1 VSRIRRQRPRWGQN
15 FLIAEGVARW
25 IVEWAAIEGR
35 SVLEIGPGRGALT
48 GLLLERAAFVR
59 AVEIDASLAHELAER
74 YGAAASRLQVVIGD
88 VLKLPLAEILD
99 PGMSVV
105 ANLPYESAAAIIRRL
120 LTANVVPTDIVVMV
134 QREVCARIAAQP
146 GDRQYGLL
154 ALHTSLRADIAPGR
168 VVAPGCFRPQPKVQS
183 QVVRLRPL
191 QGLRY
196 EVGDEKLFSALAAVA
211 FGMRRKM
218 LRNTVLPYISER
230 LGAESARSALMESG
244 IDPTQRPET
253 VSPEAF
259 ARLSS
264 IVHRRLGGNA

>member
-1 VSRIRRQRPRWGQN
+1 VSRIRHQRPRWGQN

-25 IVEWAAIEGR
+25 IVDWAAIEGR

-48 GLLLERAAFVR
+48 ELLVERAAFVR
-59 AVEIDASLAHELAER
+59 AVEIDLSLARELNER
-74 YGAAASRLQVVIGD
+74 YAAAATRLQVVVGD
-88 VLKLPLAEILD
+88 VLALPLAEILD

-120 LTANVVPTDIVVMV
+120 LTVGVVPADIVVMV
-134 QREVCARIAAQP
+134 QREVCERLAARP
-146 GDRQYGLL
+146 GDRHYGLL
-154 ALHTSLRADIAPGR
+154 ALHTSLRADVVPGR

-191 QGLRY
+191 GRLRY
-196 EVGDEKLFSALAAVA
+196 DVGDEALFSELAAVA

-218 LRNTVLPYISER
+218 VRNTILPFIRER
-230 LGAESARSALMESG
+230 LGDESAQRALSDAG

-259 ARLSS
+259 ARVSS
-264 IVHRRLGGNA
+264 IVHRRLGGHA